1 MTAKTEALAV
11 ALAYDHPGVPRVVAK
26 GRGDVAEKI
35 VALARDNEVPLEE
48 NAELAA
54 ALATIELDQEI
65 PLELYRAV
73 AIVIGAVLA
82 ARKKAAW

>member
-1 MTAKTEALAV
+1 MSERTDALAV

-26 GRGDVAEKI
+26 GRGAVADKI
-35 VALARDNEVPLEE
+35 VALARENEVPLEE

-54 ALATIELDQEI
+54 ALATIDLDQEI
-65 PLELYRAV
+65 PVELYRAV

-82 ARKKAAW
+82 ARKTSNW

>member
-54 ALATIELDQEI
+54 ALATIELDREI